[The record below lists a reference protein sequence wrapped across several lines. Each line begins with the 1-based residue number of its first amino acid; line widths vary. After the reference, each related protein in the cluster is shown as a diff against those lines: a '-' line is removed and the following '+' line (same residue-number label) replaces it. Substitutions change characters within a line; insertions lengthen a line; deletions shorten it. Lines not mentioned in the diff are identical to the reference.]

1 MRYKMKIKINDY
13 LTQKSLKTEGM
24 QIPDC
29 EIDPETIK
37 IIMINEVPPKNPED
51 NFYSKAPEPDYMKTT
66 LALFR
71 DAGVNVNSIEDI
83 LALGI
88 YITTAVKTPKT
99 EYTVDPAVIKEQ
111 LPILKSEL
119 ALFPNLRVIMLMG
132 DVAKKAVN
140 MIAKEQT
147 GKNVI
152 PSESTYKIRSGEF
165 YFGNTRVMPSYIM
178 TGKNLLIE
186 NGKCDTISEDI
197 KAAMKLI

>member
-1 MRYKMKIKINDY
+1 MNIKSY
-13 LTQKSLKTEGM
+13 LTEIALQNGLASESM
-24 QIPDC
+24 QLPDC

-37 IIMINEVPPKNPED
+37 IVMISEVPPQNPED
-51 NFYSKAPEPDYMKTT
+51 GFYSKAPEPDYMKTT

-71 DAGVNVNSIEDI
+71 DAGVMVNSIEDI

-111 LPILKSEL
+111 LPILKAEL
-119 ALFPNLRVIMLMG
+119 ALFPNLRVVMLMG

-147 GKNVI
+147 KKNVI
-152 PSESTYKIRSGEF
+152 PSAPTCRVRGGEF
-165 YFGNTRVMPSYIM
+165 YLNQLRVIPSYIM

-186 NGKCDTISEDI
+186 PFKRDTVSEDI